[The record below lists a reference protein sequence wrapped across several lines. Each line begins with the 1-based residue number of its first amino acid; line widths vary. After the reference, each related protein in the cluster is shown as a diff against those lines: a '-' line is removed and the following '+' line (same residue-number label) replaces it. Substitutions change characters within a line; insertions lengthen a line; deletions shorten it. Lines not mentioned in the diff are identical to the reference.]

1 MIEELVIPDVPD
13 DIVRLLTEIAMQ
25 NNHTLEEEVKDLLY
39 RTARRAM
46 LKRELGRQMSIISED
61 ASCSI
66 WAWRIE
72 DQLPP
77 LLQQAAVSQQ
87 PVHYDGVELSPLH
100 ANWLVSMAEE
110 LGHWVTKGPGGEYAP
125 HVPTKASSGLAE

>member
-39 RTARRAM
+39 RAAHRAM

-61 ASCSI
+61 ASCST
-66 WAWRIE
+66 WACASKTNCRHCFNRR
-72 DQLPP
+72 LFPN
-77 LLQQAAVSQQ
+77 SRFTT
-87 PVHYDGVELSPLH
+87 
-100 ANWLVSMAEE
+100 MA
-110 LGHWVTKGPGGEYAP
+110 
-125 HVPTKASSGLAE
+125 